1 MLQVNLIHWNPDG
14 FKIGLCGTP
23 PAGQP
28 RALCEF
34 TFCDD
39 FAIVQVSTDRIECG
53 IGSVSSQ
60 QLLYRKY
67 FWILWGTISAIV
79 QTQGN
84 APSLRQ
90 IYQRQVCTLMV
101 GWWKNIYSNLLFE
114 SMILTWF
121 SLSVVT
127 TPRNTWMMLQ
137 RTVINLTH
145 KLSIFLGKIVPFV
158 LLVLT
163 RNFSS
168 VLFTNNN
175 VDTVC
180 AVQILINDY
189 NALNSQEPSEEG
201 PQRMT
206 PLAWFIGWG

>member
-1 MLQVNLIHWNPDG
+1 
-14 FKIGLCGTP
+14 
-23 PAGQP
+23 
-28 RALCEF
+28 
-34 TFCDD
+34 
-39 FAIVQVSTDRIECG
+39 
-53 IGSVSSQ
+53 
-60 QLLYRKY
+60 
-67 FWILWGTISAIV
+67 
-79 QTQGN
+79 
-84 APSLRQ
+84 
-90 IYQRQVCTLMV
+90 
-101 GWWKNIYSNLLFE
+101 
-114 SMILTWF
+114 
-121 SLSVVT
+121 
-127 TPRNTWMMLQ
+127 MMLQ

-163 RNFSS
+163 RNFPS

-206 PLAWFIGWG
+206 PLA